1 VKRLAS
7 GLLLAAATS
16 LGCVEPAPQAP
27 KVASSEAAATIERVL
42 DGYIRGSTA
51 ECRALGLHDACD
63 GRVADYSKAG
73 IERRVA
79 FLRDAEA
86 SLGAIDASSLD
97 ADRSLD
103 LKLLRLAL
111 QQELFRL
118 VDLELWKR
126 RPQFYEEL
134 FALDAYLLRDY
145 APIDDRARALLRH
158 VNASLTQVD
167 HVTENLRGPMPRA
180 FVETDIGI
188 FEGYGTY
195 LRGDVVVALKQV
207 KDPALR
213 DTATAAARKLADR
226 ADTLAKHLREV
237 ELPRADDSHVL
248 GRERFKRLLAVQE
261 ALDVDLSQLEQSAE
275 EDLRRNKAAYEALV
289 AKGVTPKRPS
299 PSELLG
305 VARKMTKDARSFIVD
320 KALVSIP
327 EEGRFVVEETPPY
340 MQWNSAFLN
349 GPGPFDRPD
358 LAAFYYITL
367 PDPAWDAKKQEEY
380 LMPLGTLLAT
390 SVHEVYPGH
399 YLQSLW
405 IRKAPTKAQQMLGSY
420 SFIEGWAHYTEQ
432 LMIEEGF
439 GSEDPE
445 RALGQLGDALL
456 RNCRYVVS
464 IGLHTKGMSLAEA
477 ERRFAEDCKQGRG
490 DGAPA
495 SLPRDVRSRL
505 LRLHP
510 RQAADPGAARRGEA
524 PPRRELRRATL
535 PRRALVAREPAGPA
549 HSRARPRRD
558 RRSLARAAAAADRGE
573 TERRGA
579 ERHHAEAGV
588 VILGRGRRALGRA
601 AGLGRAGVALALGV
615 GVARDLDVEVVDDR
629 VGARLEVVGVDP
641 LPVAEEGALGRLAG
655 DLAAALELCLAVD
668 VAVCLALD
676 LAIGVGRRLAPTL
689 AARLAARLAV
699 GQLDLAARAALDV
712 AARLTRRATLR
723 LVRVA
728 RAAALTVREAA
739 ALAVGSAIELATFT
753 VDVAPSLAVERALDV
768 DVEVAATLTAEV
780 QLRRAL
786 DLEREG
792 LTGRVAVDVELH
804 LALHIPAWVEE
815 EVAARAEIG
824 RLGLLGDRERGAEAQ
839 GGEEKAGGA
848 HGGESPCRV
857 QPHGKQ
863 DRHQQARAK
872 ASSRKRSRVA
882 SRSCSPP
889 TQP

>member
-1 VKRLAS
+1 MKRLAS

-464 IGLHTKGMSLAEA
+464 IGLHTQGMSLAEA
-477 ERRFAEDCKQGRG
+477 ERRFAKDCKQDAATARQQAFRG
-490 DGAPA
+490 TF
-495 SLPRDVRSRL
+495 
-505 LRLHP
+505 
-510 RQAADPGAARRGEA
+510 DPGYFAYTLGKLQILELRAEAKRRLGASFDARRFHDALLSHGS
-524 PPRRELRRATL
+524 PQVPLIRE
-535 PRRALVAREPAGPA
+535 
-549 HSRARPRRD
+549 
-558 RRSLARAAAAADRGE
+558 
-573 TERRGA
+573 
-579 ERHHAEAGV
+579 
-588 VILGRGRRALGRA
+588 
-601 AGLGRAGVALALGV
+601 
-615 GVARDLDVEVVDDR
+615 R
-629 VGARLEVVGVDP
+629 VLEEIGAR
-641 LPVAEEGALGRLAG
+641 
-655 DLAAALELCLAVD
+655 
-668 VAVCLALD
+668 
-676 LAIGVGRRLAPTL
+676 
-689 AARLAARLAV
+689 
-699 GQLDLAARAALDV
+699 
-712 AARLTRRATLR
+712 
-723 LVRVA
+723 
-728 RAAALTVREAA
+728 
-739 ALAVGSAIELATFT
+739 
-753 VDVAPSLAVERALDV
+753 
-768 DVEVAATLTAEV
+768 
-780 QLRRAL
+780 
-786 DLEREG
+786 
-792 LTGRVAVDVELH
+792 
-804 LALHIPAWVEE
+804 
-815 EVAARAEIG
+815 
-824 RLGLLGDRERGAEAQ
+824 
-839 GGEEKAGGA
+839 
-848 HGGESPCRV
+848 
-857 QPHGKQ
+857 
-863 DRHQQARAK
+863 
-872 ASSRKRSRVA
+872 
-882 SRSCSPP
+882 
-889 TQP
+889 